1 MLKDIKGIDK
11 GGWDVVTLQTK
22 FDNNKRIIQITTKN

>member
-11 GGWDVVTLQTK
+11 GGRDVVTLQTNYEQLK
-22 FDNNKRIIQITTKN
+22 QRKK

>member
-11 GGWDVVTLQTK
+11 GGCDVVTLQENYEQLK
-22 FDNNKRIIQITTKN
+22 QRKK

>member
-11 GGWDVVTLQTK
+11 GGRDVVTLQK
-22 FDNNKRIIQITTKN
+22 ICVSFKKMIFNL